1 MNTKEIYVSV
11 DIEADGLVPGLNS
24 MLSLGAAAFTIEKE
38 LITTFSANLES
49 LDGAEPYAK
58 TMEWWRQFPEAWEE
72 ACRNPQP
79 ADKVMRAFREH
90 LRELST
96 RCGCLVFMAYPAS
109 FDFAW
114 VNWYFRRFTGTNPF
128 GASGLC
134 LQSYAAAL
142 LKCSYLEAEKERFPA
157 HWFDGL
163 PHTHIALDDALE
175 QGAMGINMLR
185 DARSLP
191 RIGLL
196 ADRRSERTNL

>member
-24 MLSLGAAAFTIEKE
+24 MLSLGAAYFTIEKE
-38 LITTFSANLES
+38 LIAAFSANLEP
-49 LDGAEPYAK
+49 LDGAKPYAK

-72 ACRNPQP
+72 TRRNPRP
-79 ADKVMRAFREH
+79 AGEVMRAFGAH
-90 LRELST
+90 LGALS
-96 RCGCLVFMAYPAS
+96 RRGERLVFMAYPAS

-134 LQSYAAAL
+134 LRSYGAAM
-142 LKCSYLEAEKERFPA
+142 LKCSYPEAEKERFPA

-163 PHTHIALDDALE
+163 PHTHVALEDALE

-185 DARSLP
+185 EAHGLP
-191 RIGLL
+191 RIGELV
-196 ADRRSERTNL
+196 DRRSD